1 MHCSKR
7 QLAPSPLVIRLCRND
22 FLNRE
27 SQVRFL
33 PGARGE
39 IVEIPGSGPGLVAD
53 SSISSLREAP
63 SGNRS
68 ALGADSPPNRA
79 LTTSNHVCFSR

>member
-1 MHCSKR
+1 MHWSKR
-7 QLAPSPLVIRLCRND
+7 QLPPSPLVIRLCRND

-39 IVEIPGSGPGLVAD
+39 IVELLPG
-53 SSISSLREAP
+53 SSISPLCDFGRCFPDRLR
-63 SGNRS
+63 
-68 ALGADSPPNRA
+68 LMLYTVPPD
-79 LTTSNHVCFSR
+79 L